1 MAKAIFLDALGGAEN
16 MRVGEYDPGAPKAG
30 EALIRQSV
38 MGVNFSDVLM
48 RKGGYNAK
56 PPFVMGREGIG
67 VVEAVGA
74 GVTVVKP
81 GDRVGYTSNPGGYAE
96 KRTIAAD
103 RLVPIPAEIDDLHAM
118 PLMMRG
124 MTSHYLLF
132 DIGRIGPGKTML
144 AFSAA
149 GGVGGILCQWGRALG
164 AKVIGCVST
173 PEKRTYA
180 KAFCDYVVGYDPAEI
195 KACVEQATGGKG
207 VDVVFDP
214 VGKDTLEI
222 SLASVRPRGMLA
234 LYGAASGPTPPFD
247 LARLGANSLFLTRA
261 SLAPYIATRD
271 ELLSR
276 ASATFEAYRAG
287 KFKIERITQYPLAE
301 AVAAHRAIES
311 RQTMGPI
318 VLTA

>member
-1 MAKAIFLDALGGAEN
+1 MAKAVFLDALGGAEN
-16 MRVGEYDPGAPKAG
+16 MRVGEYDPGKPKAG
-30 EALIRQSV
+30 EALVRQTV
-38 MGVNFSDVLM
+38 MGVNFSDVMM

-56 PPFVMGREGIG
+56 PPFVMGREGVG

-74 GVTVVKP
+74 GVTTVKV
-81 GDRVGYTSNPGGYAE
+81 GERVGYTSNPGGYAE
-96 KRTIAAD
+96 KRTVAAE
-103 RLVPIPAEIDDLHAM
+103 RLVPIPADIDDLHAM

-132 DIGRIGPGKTML
+132 DIGRVGPGKTML

-149 GGVGGILCQWGRALG
+149 GGVGGILCQWGRSLG

-173 PEKRTYA
+173 QDKRVYA
-180 KAFCDYVVGYDPAEI
+180 KAYCDEVVGYDPAEI
-195 KACVEQATGGKG
+195 KASIDRITGGKG

-247 LARLGANSLFLTRA
+247 LARLGATSLFLTRA
-261 SLAPYIATRD
+261 SLAPYIATRE
-271 ELLSR
+271 ELLMR
-276 ASATFEAYRAG
+276 ANATFEAYRAG
-287 KFKIERITQYPLAE
+287 KFKIERITQYPLAQ
-301 AVAAHRAIES
+301 AVQAHQAIES

>member
-1 MAKAIFLDALGGAEN
+1 MPKAIFLDALGGAEN
-16 MRVGEYDPGAPKAG
+16 MRLGEHNPGAPAAA
-30 EALIRQSV
+30 EALIRQTV
-38 MGVNFSDVLM
+38 MGVNYSDVMM

-74 GVTVVKP
+74 GVTNVKT

-103 RLVPIPAEIDDLHAM
+103 RLVAIPADIDDLHAM

-132 DIGRIGPGKTML
+132 DIGRVGRGTTML

-149 GGVGGILCQWGRALG
+149 GGVGGILCQWGRSLG
-164 AKVIGCVST
+164 ATVIGCASGE
-173 PEKRTYA
+173 EKRVYA
-180 KAFCDYVVGYDPAEI
+180 KTYCDRVVGYDPAEI
-195 KACVEQATGGKG
+195 KACIDEVTKGKG

-247 LARLGANSLFLTRA
+247 LARLGANSLFLSRA
-261 SLAPYIATRD
+261 SLAPYIATRE
-271 ELLSR
+271 ELLMR
-276 ASATFEAYRAG
+276 ANAAFEAYRTG
-287 KFKIERITQYPLAE
+287 KFKLERITTFPLAE
-301 AVAAHRAIES
+301 AAAAHRAIES
-311 RQTMGPI
+311 RNTMGPI